1 MDTMEAYFLSK
12 EDRLANAQQIGDVIY
27 YKCVRCSKD
36 AKDIMKM
43 GHKATFADISYR

>member
-1 MDTMEAYFLSK
+1 
-12 EDRLANAQQIGDVIY
+12 VIY

-43 GHKATFADISYR
+43 GHKATFADIAHRSK